1 MFLYMDTSALVKKYF
16 KEEGTSDV
24 ISLWKGA
31 NAIITSTVTF
41 AETLAAIHRKRRE
54 QNAVNAKVF
63 RRVISSFDRDWRSLV
78 HVDVTDHLSDR
89 IHGLISHHPLRGFDA
104 IHLASA
110 LLTHKKSKDR
120 FLFVCFDKRLS
131 SAAVKEGLLVFPEI
145 LQ

>member
-16 KEEGTSDV
+16 KEEGTSGV

-31 NAIITSTVTF
+31 TAIVTSTVTF

-54 QNAVNAKVF
+54 QNGVNARLF
-63 RRVISSFDRDWRSLV
+63 RRVISSFDRDWQSFVR
-78 HVDVTDHLSDR
+78 VDVTDHLGDTIR
-89 IHGLISHHPLRGFDA
+89 RLVALHLLRGFDA

-110 LLTHKKSKDR
+110 ILTQKKSKDR

-131 SAAVKEGLLVFPEI
+131 SAAVKEGLSVFPEI
-145 LQ
+145 Q